1 MMRNSVVLPHPDG
14 PTRAPTSPFRS
25 VKASPSS
32 TCRRPPEAERKDFC
46 LIATSSRLGSS
57 RLDSSWLDSSW
68 LDSSCPGTPT
78 GDLSFKRLHQ
88 ECFDYQHDC
97 AEGESIGEYLGHVEQ
112 LECDP
117 DLEPHAVGTPEQF
130 DDKHDLPDQR

>member
-32 TCRRPPEAERKDFC
+32 TCKRPPEAERKDFC

-57 RLDSSWLDSSW
+57 RLDSSF
-68 LDSSCPGTPT
+68 PGTPT
-78 GDLSFKRLHQ
+78 GDMSFKRLHQ
-88 ECFDYQHDC
+88 EWFDYQHDS
-97 AEGESIGEYLGHVEQ
+97 AESESIGKYLGHVEQ

-117 DLEPHAVGTPEQF
+117 DPEPHPVGTPEQF
-130 DDKHDLPDQR
+130 DDEHDLPYQR

>member
-32 TCRRPPEAERKDFC
+32 TCKRPTEAERKDFC

-57 RLDSSWLDSSW
+57 RLDPSF
-68 LDSSCPGTPT
+68 PRTPT
-78 GDLSFKRLHQ
+78 GDMSRKRLHQ
-88 ECFDYQHDC
+88 ACSDYQHDR
-97 AEGESIGEYLGHVEQ
+97 AAGERIAEYLAH
-112 LECDP
+112 
-117 DLEPHAVGTPEQF
+117 
-130 DDKHDLPDQR
+130 